1 MGLHW
6 EWHEGGNT
14 SVFLTGGVWASVRAE
29 GMGQFC
35 VQRVLALVSV
45 LTCSASQPEQNPTG
59 NVSLAGREA
68 IS

>member
-35 VQRVLALVSV
+35 VQHVLALVSV
-45 LTCSASQPEQNPTG
+45 LTFSAS
-59 NVSLAGREA
+59 
-68 IS
+68 